1 MIASMEPDE
10 SGLIDPDQRPHKE
23 TSVPTPE
30 IKLPEPVFFS
40 RTGNGQSSEIVSP
53 SLENS
58 ERSSQNTSAPTQDTH
73 ASPPPESDIIA
84 QIRNERR
91 YRMILTHEYH
101 PSRELARYFFHR
113 TKFIDSQ
120 LFYLCG
126 SHPVLTWG
134 LLGICPNPEANLSLC
149 SMLFIPIGLL

>member
-101 PSRELARYFFHR
+101 PSREFARYLFHR
-113 TKFIDSQ
+113 TKFIDPQ

-134 LLGICPNPEANLSLC
+134 LLDICPNPEANLSLC

>member
-1 MIASMEPDE
+1 MIASKEPDE
-10 SGLIDPDQRPHKE
+10 PGLVDSDQRPHKE

-30 IKLPEPVFFS
+30 IKFPEPVFFS

-58 ERSSQNTSAPTQDTH
+58 ERSSQNTSAPIQDTH

-134 LLGICPNPEANLSLC
+134 LLDICPNPEANLSLC